1 MNKRVSY
8 FLSIYGFTL
17 SKLYRHI
24 FFILTSFTY
33 FTDIHRCGEI
43 LSKLATALL
52 IALFIGSIATSLAA
66 EKVTVSGSTTVL
78 PLAEAEAEAFNG
90 QQTDCQVL
98 VTGGGTGAG
107 ITAAGEGRSD
117 IAMASRE
124 IKDTERSKYSKNLF
138 QQFDIGYDGIVIVVS
153 KPIYDAGVKSITK
166 DQVKKIYAGEIKNWK
181 ELNGPDKEI
190 YAIAREDGSGTRDT
204 FNELV
209 VGSTTAETPGVSTVA
224 AGSAEVKT
232 AVIGSDNA
240 IGYIGY
246 SYANSGDIGA
256 LKYEG
261 VTATVENIKS
271 GSYPLHRHL
280 YFYTW
285 GPPTPCAQKYI
296 DFVISPEGEKIAGE
310 NGFIPL

>member
-1 MNKRVSY
+1 M
-8 FLSIYGFTL
+8 
-17 SKLYRHI
+17 LYRYQ

-33 FTDIHRCGEI
+33 IAVFHRCGDI

-52 IALFIGSIATSLAA
+52 IALFIGSIATAFAA
-66 EKVTVSGSTTVL
+66 EKATVSGSTTVL

-90 QQTDCQVL
+90 QQTDCQIT

-124 IKDTERSKYSKNLF
+124 IKDTERTKYSKKVF
-138 QQFDIGYDGIVIVVS
+138 QQFDIGYDGICIVVS
-153 KPIYDAGVKSITK
+153 KPVYDAGVKAITK
-166 DQVKKIYAGEIKNWK
+166 DQLKKIYAGQIKNWK
-181 ELNGPDKEI
+181 ELNGPDSDI
-190 YAIAREDGSGTRDT
+190 YVVAREDGSGTRDT

-209 VGSTTAETPGVSTVA
+209 MGSTTAETLGVSTVA

-232 AVIGSDNA
+232 AVTGSDKA
-240 IGYIGY
+240 IGYIGF
-246 SYANSGDIGA
+246 SYAEGGDLGV
-256 LKYEG
+256 LTYEG
-261 VTATVENIKS
+261 VSPNVKNIKT

-285 GPPTPCAQKYI
+285 GQPTPCAQKYI
-296 DFVISPEGEKIAGE
+296 DFVIGPEGQKIAEE